1 MKKSEKI
8 LLGLFALLF
17 VVIIGGGLASYAWGQ
32 YQSAV
37 EENEALH
44 SRLAEMRRAV
54 AEGAEWQRRSAWLD
68 ENVPQFP
75 SRQAA
80 SSRLLETIQTEAA
93 KTGLNLAG
101 REFVEPVART
111 VAETEEAETPGGYFD
126 QAAVKLNLVNVQER
140 TLFTWLHALQRPE
153 SFLGVTRFQ
162 MNPGGQGK
170 GVNAEIEITQFYRES
185 PQAKTGRSSGGVKP

>member
-1 MKKSEKI
+1 MKKSEKV
-8 LLGLFALLF
+8 LLVLFALLF

-32 YQSAV
+32 YQAALD
-37 EENEALH
+37 ENDGLR

-54 AEGAEWQRRSAWLD
+54 AEGAEWQRRSSWLD

-80 SSRLLETIQTEAA
+80 SSRLLETIQVEAA

-101 REFVEPVART
+101 REFVEPVARPAT
-111 VAETEEAETPGGYFD
+111 EGEDAEAPGGYFD
-126 QAAVKLNLVNVQER
+126 QAAVKLNLVSVQER
-140 TLFTWLHALQRPE
+140 TLFSWLHALQRPE

-170 GVNAEIEITQFYRES
+170 GVNAEIEITQFYRET
-185 PQAKTGRSSGGVKP
+185 PQFKTGRSSGGAKP